1 MSSREIIDL
10 ILGKYKTKC
19 GTLSS
24 FVSNDNLSSFY
35 ISQQRS
41 NNLPPVQ
48 IRLSNHGTYLRTW
61 VDRVNL
67 NNSKGRLFNPSH
79 CINISIVFLD
89 EDGDLTN
96 DCEGQINCDDCQITP
111 CIPQT
116 FEGQNELGHSFT
128 VYQFVYK
135 SKCIKRRY
143 IDGIVNAIISA
154 LKQGV
159 YKDSLANIEQK
170 ASTKEL
176 KSNYTPQNT
185 SVNKNKTN
193 ENKEYKINKNMK
205 KQVIRLTESDLKNII
220 KESVNNILSELD
232 WKTYQSASDKSLS
245 RAGSEFNRQNVDYD
259 KVQKYLKRAKDFD
272 DEATFRFNQDYEYN
286 DPRRYNQYHKTTLDD
301 FDYLDDNYHNFRKFV
316 FSHWGK
322 SLDELSREECIFYK
336 QCYLKKLGITSR
348 LKSNK
353 HNENY
358 DEILYNMSPY
368 RYIQYGDEDAL
379 QFASD
384 EVLNAAHKGNKEIKD
399 YTNRNYEYQKGKGW
413 VKKQK

>member
-89 EDGDLTN
+89 EDSDLTN

-232 WKTYQSASDKSLS
+232 WKTYQNARGKAIKRGEYDRALKFGDAAQKSFSKEYDTDGVDGNIFLNRVSAESD
-245 RAGSEFNRQNVDYD
+245 DY
-259 KVQKYLKRAKDFD
+259 
-272 DEATFRFNQDYEYN
+272 
-286 DPRRYNQYHKTTLDD
+286 PSHTLMHL
-301 FDYLDDNYHNFRKFV
+301 Y
-316 FSHWGK
+316 
-322 SLDELSREECIFYK
+322 
-336 QCYLKKLGITSR
+336 
-348 LKSNK
+348 
-353 HNENY
+353 NY
-358 DEILYNMSPY
+358 DEEGNPIKAYNYDNTKAFGLMDKY
-368 RYIQYGDEDAL
+368 DKEGRYKRVKNPSLKRFFNNPEREKAYKR
-379 QFASD
+379 ASKEMD
-384 EVLNAAHKGNKEIKD
+384 NYMMGNYD
-399 YTNRNYEYQKGKGW
+399 YIRDKGW
-413 VKKQK
+413 VNK

>member
-89 EDGDLTN
+89 EDSDLTN

-220 KESVNNILSELD
+220 KESVERILNEGKVVNNKGI
-232 WKTYQSASDKSLS
+232 
-245 RAGSEFNRQNVDYD
+245 FNDYWD
-259 KVQKYLKRAKDFD
+259 GWRKEKPGFCVNRDINNFKKPPIGADNEYLKYFDNKEDF
-272 DEATFRFNQDYEYN
+272 ENAI
-286 DPRRYNQYHKTTLDD
+286 K
-301 FDYLDDNYHNFRKFV
+301 
-316 FSHWGK
+316 
-322 SLDELSREECIFYK
+322 
-336 QCYLKKLGITSR
+336 
-348 LKSNK
+348 K
-353 HNENY
+353 HNERTGKYTGGYLTRKASEDNY
-358 DEILYNMSPY
+358 RWKQNSRRNLARHFKDMLHFNNISSHTYYKSSP
-368 RYIQYGDEDAL
+368 E
-379 QFASD
+379 
-384 EVLNAAHKGNKEIKD
+384 K
-399 YTNRNYEYQKGKGW
+399 RNYYWDKYFRDYNREYNAIENERQETAYWNNLMDMAYGSNGW
-413 VKKQK
+413 

>member
-89 EDGDLTN
+89 EDSDLTN

-170 ASTKEL
+170 AST
-176 KSNYTPQNT
+176 NFF
-185 SVNKNKTN
+185 KNN
-193 ENKEYKINKNMK
+193 
-205 KQVIRLTESDLKNII
+205 
-220 KESVNNILSELD
+220 
-232 WKTYQSASDKSLS
+232 
-245 RAGSEFNRQNVDYD
+245 
-259 KVQKYLKRAKDFD
+259 
-272 DEATFRFNQDYEYN
+272 
-286 DPRRYNQYHKTTLDD
+286 
-301 FDYLDDNYHNFRKFV
+301 
-316 FSHWGK
+316 
-322 SLDELSREECIFYK
+322 
-336 QCYLKKLGITSR
+336 
-348 LKSNK
+348 
-353 HNENY
+353 
-358 DEILYNMSPY
+358 
-368 RYIQYGDEDAL
+368 
-379 QFASD
+379 
-384 EVLNAAHKGNKEIKD
+384 
-399 YTNRNYEYQKGKGW
+399 
-413 VKKQK
+413 

>member
-89 EDGDLTN
+89 EDSDLTN

-159 YKDSLANIEQK
+159 YR
-170 ASTKEL
+170 
-176 KSNYTPQNT
+176 
-185 SVNKNKTN
+185 VKNP
-193 ENKEYKINKNMK
+193 
-205 KQVIRLTESDLKNII
+205 S
-220 KESVNNILSELD
+220 
-232 WKTYQSASDKSLS
+232 
-245 RAGSEFNRQNVDYD
+245 
-259 KVQKYLKRAKDFD
+259 LKRF
-272 DEATFRFNQDYEYN
+272 FNNPEREKAYKRASKEM
-286 DPRRYNQYHKTTLDD
+286 
-301 FDYLDDNYHNFRKFV
+301 DNYMM
-316 FSHWGK
+316 G
-322 SLDELSREECIFYK
+322 
-336 QCYLKKLGITSR
+336 
-348 LKSNK
+348 
-353 HNENY
+353 NY
-358 DEILYNMSPY
+358 D
-368 RYIQYGDEDAL
+368 YIRD
-379 QFASD
+379 
-384 EVLNAAHKGNKEIKD
+384 
-399 YTNRNYEYQKGKGW
+399 KGW
-413 VKKQK
+413 VNK